1 MFVARER
8 VLNLGLLFHKSLCDK
23 AGLQAGFEICRILI
37 RPEVDARYDVLRQ
50 MLAQEEIFHVDALK
64 RRDQLFLY
72 HLSQTRALFH
82 PLLEFDAYLE
92 ALIHVLEILLLH
104 DELAGEKFEQAL
116 VIERLH
122 DVLGVDI
129 GRIEFECAV
138 APVLERHER
147 QAPRLPFF
155 TSELGRERP
164 AGMRR
169 ERFLNSVEWDDLSR
183 IVLVETDERDSGC
196 RGRYEIRSVRLNIPH
211 ERIVLKKIG
220 H

>member
-8 VLNLGLLFHKSLCDK
+8 VLNLGLLFHRSLCDK

-37 RPEVDARYDVLRQ
+37 RLEVDARYDVLRQ
-50 MLAQEEIFHVDALK
+50 MVAQEEIFHVDALK
-64 RRDQLFLY
+64 RLDHLFLY
-72 HLSQTRALFH
+72 HLDKARALFH

-92 ALIHVLEILLLH
+92 TLIHVLKILLLH
-104 DELAGEKFEQAL
+104 DELASEKLEQAL

-122 DVLGVDI
+122 DVLGVYI
-129 GRIEFECAV
+129 GRIEFERVV
-138 APVLERHER
+138 APVSKRHKW

-155 TSELGRERP
+155 TFELGNERP
-164 AGMRR
+164 AGMRG
-169 ERFLNSVEWDDLSR
+169 ERFLNSIERDDLSR

-196 RGRYEIRSVRLNIPH
+196 RGRYEIRSVRFDIPH
-211 ERIVLKKIG
+211 ERIVLKQIG